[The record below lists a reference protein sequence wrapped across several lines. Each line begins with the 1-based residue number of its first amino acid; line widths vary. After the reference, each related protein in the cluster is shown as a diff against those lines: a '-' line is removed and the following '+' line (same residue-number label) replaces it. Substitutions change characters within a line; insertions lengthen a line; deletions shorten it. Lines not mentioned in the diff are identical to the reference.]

1 MSVQAILLPLF
12 VEVILTFVLLFTL
25 APLRT
30 RDFAS
35 GAVRPQ
41 DIALREPK
49 WPQRTAQFNNAFANQ
64 FELPVLFYVL
74 TILEYVTHLAGTTF
88 VVLAW
93 IFVLFR
99 ILHAYVHV
107 TSNIVRL
114 RGKLFAASAVVLA
127 IMWVIYIVQVLILP
141 RAV

>member
-12 VEVILTFVLLFTL
+12 VEVLLTFVLLCAL
-25 APLRT
+25 APMRR

-41 DIALREPK
+41 DVALREPK
-49 WPQRTAQFNNAFANQ
+49 WPARTTQLGNAYANQ

-74 TILEYVTHLAGTTF
+74 TILEYVTHLAGTVF
-88 VVLAW
+88 VILAW

-99 ILHAYVHV
+99 ILQAYVHV
-107 TSNIVRL
+107 TSNVMRL
-114 RGKLFAASAVVLA
+114 RGAFFAVSAIVLA
-127 IMWVIYIVQVLILP
+127 VMWVIYIVEVLTL
-141 RAV
+141 RVV

>member
-12 VEVILTFVLLFTL
+12 VEVLLTFILLFTL
-25 APLRT
+25 APMRT

-35 GAVRPQ
+35 GAVRPR
-41 DIALREPK
+41 DVALREPK
-49 WPQRTAQFNNAFANQ
+49 WPARTTQFANAYANQ

-74 TILEYVTHLAGTTF
+74 TILEFVTRLAGTIF

-99 ILHAYVHV
+99 ILQAYVHV
-107 TSNIVRL
+107 TSNVMRVR
-114 RGKLFAASAVVLA
+114 GAFFAVSAVVLA
-127 IMWVIYIVQVLILP
+127 IMWVIYIVEVLTL
-141 RAV
+141 RVV